1 MDLGVFSHDPAVED
15 LLFGLLPHGPPEYQD
30 ESDAESVFSM
40 IEDKEFEGDLVRP
53 STAFAPTFDEV
64 DNWMREILE
73 PPAIFTA
80 LHGIHDI
87 LCLSACLLKEL
98 YVAMATDDYDFRQ
111 NMPPLGHVN
120 GGSMANTTDRMDY
133 LFGHKEFK
141 GDEIYTSPPQLRV
154 ADDTIHRPL
163 GKGYLKIPVD
173 KGSGYL
179 LAKAYYTP
187 QIPATILSPDAMAKA
202 FRCRAYQTYSD
213 FVGDQTR
220 LTLVSCNSEADNIS
234 IALQHKRGLLFTD
247 PLLMPTD
254 ADRVAISSNAPA
266 CRATCCGES
275 TSSTCDLCLPVS
287 QVTASPP
294 DGSDLFPSWR
304 STIIDPLEDY
314 MCPQHINALT
324 NDQRRALWHL
334 RLGHINLPQ
343 VVNAHKFADGI
354 PKLPRHDVLHSC
366 PMCLRSKLHKAPSNK
381 TEDIDLDGAEC
392 WQHVQMDFGF
402 IVQKSRCL
410 DEEEADAEAMG
421 MTTIRLPRLVFMSW
435 ELAMLLSQFNAAPQ
449 SC

>member
-1 MDLGVFSHDPAVED
+1 M
-15 LLFGLLPHGPPEYQD
+15 
-30 ESDAESVFSM
+30 
-40 IEDKEFEGDLVRP
+40 
-53 STAFAPTFDEV
+53 
-64 DNWMREILE
+64 
-73 PPAIFTA
+73 
-80 LHGIHDI
+80 
-87 LCLSACLLKEL
+87 
-98 YVAMATDDYDFRQ
+98 
-111 NMPPLGHVN
+111 
-120 GGSMANTTDRMDY
+120 
-133 LFGHKEFK
+133 
-141 GDEIYTSPPQLRV
+141 
-154 ADDTIHRPL
+154 
-163 GKGYLKIPVD
+163 D

-234 IALQHKRGLLFTD
+234 IALQRKRGLLFTD

-435 ELAMLLSQFNAAPQ
+435 ELAMLLSHLLRLPPLVIQRGAAKLSIDMFLATLRNRRRRPLRPPLLRLRSPLLLRLLLLLLLHRLLLLLDGLTWRSLNLAALVGLRSLVPFVTAPIEIYRCPTRLSGQVAPASATRLLQ
-449 SC
+449 SVLSITRGFTAKHVTSSSQTSRVVP